1 MNRLNS
7 LFNAFFMPNLKPVSF
22 LIIISFLF
30 ASCRTQQSYFHAPPA
45 VNYRMPEKK
54 LKLKLPEP
62 IKKEPKLEVAPVKS
76 APKIEKVKTYFP
88 ELKLKDKEVL
98 IPAFSVK
105 LKSEQFQQG
114 PEPSK
119 QKLKEKEKKKR
130 KRRKFWRQFGANLL
144 IGTVFLVIAVV
155 MAVLKLQTLVLLF
168 GVASILFLIF
178 GLKKLFRKRRRKI
191 RNPFQKNR

>member
-1 MNRLNS
+1 MEKSRPSLRRKEDAASEAYGPFRL
-7 LFNAFFMPNLKPVSF
+7 A
-22 LIIISFLF
+22 
-30 ASCRTQQSYFHAPPA
+30 
-45 VNYRMPEKK
+45 
-54 LKLKLPEP
+54 
-62 IKKEPKLEVAPVKS
+62 
-76 APKIEKVKTYFP
+76 
-88 ELKLKDKEVL
+88 
-98 IPAFSVK
+98 
-105 LKSEQFQQG
+105 G
-114 PEPSK
+114 G
-119 QKLKEKEKKKR
+119 KEKEKKKR